1 MAGVD
6 EAVKPAA
13 YLRLRGVRKA
23 FERTLAVDDTDL
35 EIAQGEIFALLGAS
49 GCGKSTLLRCLAGL
63 EAPDAG
69 AIELDGQS
77 LVGMPP
83 HARPVNM
90 MFQSYALFPHL
101 SVAQN
106 VAFGLHQARLPK
118 TEIAARVAQMLAVVQ
133 LEGLAQRRPHQLSG
147 GQQQRVA
154 LARALARGPKL
165 LLLDE
170 PMAALDRQLR
180 TQMQLELAGILKRSG
195 VTCVLVTHDQ
205 EEAMS
210 MADRIA
216 LMDAG
221 RIRQIGTPNEI
232 YERPGSRFAARFIG
246 SVNLFE
252 ATVVQD
258 GQGGLALRS
267 GDFDAPLR
275 LQALEAAPGQAVAL
289 ALRPEQL
296 RLAHAPPEQA
306 CNRVRGVIEDS
317 AYFGR
322 HSIHHLRLASGA
334 RVMVDAASTGRHAGQ
349 GFARGDAVWLWWD
362 ARDGVV
368 LAQ

>member
-1 MAGVD
+1 MGET
-6 EAVKPAA
+6 EAAAPGA
-13 YLRLRGVRKA
+13 YLRLRAVRKRFA
-23 FERTLAVDDTDL
+23 HTLALDETDL
-35 EIAQGEIFALLGAS
+35 EIGRGEIFALLGAS

-63 EAPDAG
+63 ETPDAG
-69 AIELDGQS
+69 TIELDGQS
-77 LVGMPP
+77 LLGLPP

-90 MFQSYALFPHL
+90 MFQSYALFPHM
-101 SVAQN
+101 SVRQN
-106 VAFGLHQARLPK
+106 IAFGLQQARLSKPQ
-118 TEIAARVAQMLAVVQ
+118 IAERVAQMLALVQ
-133 LEGLAQRRPHQLSG
+133 LEALAQRKPHQLSG

-180 TQMQLELAGILKRSG
+180 TTMQFELAAILKRSG

-205 EEAMS
+205 EEAMA
-210 MADRIA
+210 MAGRIA

-221 RIRQIGTPNEI
+221 RIRQIGTPSQI
-232 YERPGSRFAARFIG
+232 YEQPNSRFAARFIG

-252 ATVVQD
+252 AVVVRD
-258 GQGGLALRS
+258 GQGGLVLQSA
-267 GDFDAPLR
+267 DMAAPLR
-275 LQALEAAPGQAVAL
+275 LETVAAAPGQAVAL

-296 RLAHAPPEQA
+296 RIAHAPPDQPY
-306 CNRVRGVIEDS
+306 NRVQGVIEAS

-322 HSIHHLRLASGA
+322 HSIHHLRLASGQ
-334 RVMVDAASTGRHAGQ
+334 RVMVDAASTRVPQGQ
-349 GFARGDAVWLWWD
+349 GVSPGETVWLWWD

-368 LAQ
+368 LCE